1 MVGGYLEG
9 RHLGIVSL
17 CCVVYIG
24 VWLDFP
30 VAGVSK
36 AFGLS

>member
-1 MVGGYLEG
+1 MVGGYMEG

-17 CCVVYIG
+17 SYVVYIG
-24 VWLDFP
+24 VWFGCP
-30 VAGVSK
+30 AAGVSK